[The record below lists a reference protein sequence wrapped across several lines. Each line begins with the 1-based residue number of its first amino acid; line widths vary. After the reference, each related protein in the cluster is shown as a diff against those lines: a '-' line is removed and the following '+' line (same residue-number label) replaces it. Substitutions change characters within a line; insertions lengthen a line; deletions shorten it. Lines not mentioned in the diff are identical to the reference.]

1 MDEDLGPIA
10 APVIGA
16 PAIVIPR
23 GDAPGGRGALVADRL
38 FAVVLAVAE
47 APWEYGDE
55 VIISVGE
62 RGAAVA
68 ALARFREAR
77 PGQAVFT
84 RQSPWRPFDRRA
96 FERYPVAIAAAI
108 AAPPERLPATIVDLS
123 LGGCAVDVDA
133 PGPPPGA
140 ALELEWPGLA
150 APVRAVLV
158 RSRPA
163 AGGRHAWHLR
173 FEPLTPEAE
182 TVLRELIAALAAALE
197 TPAA

>member
-23 GDAPGGRGALVADRL
+23 GEAPGGRGTLAAERL
-38 FAVVLAVAE
+38 FAVVVAVDE
-47 APWEYGDE
+47 APWQYGDE

-96 FERYPVAIAAAI
+96 FDRYPVAIAAAI
-108 AAPPERLPATIVDLS
+108 AAPSERLPATIVE
-123 LGGCAVDVDA
+123 A
-133 PGPPPGA
+133 PAPPPGT
-140 ALELEWPGLA
+140 ALDLEWPGLA

-158 RSRPA
+158 RSRLA
-163 AGGRHAWHLR
+163 AGSRHAWHLR

-182 TVLRELIAALAAALE
+182 TVLRQLIAALAAALE

>member
-23 GDAPGGRGALVADRL
+23 GEAPGGRGTLAAERL
-38 FAVVLAVAE
+38 FAVVVAVDE
-47 APWEYGDE
+47 APWQYGDE

-96 FERYPVAIAAAI
+96 FDRYPVAIAAAI
-108 AAPPERLPATIVDLS
+108 AAPSERLPATIVDLS
-123 LGGCAVDVDA
+123 LGGCAIEVEA
-133 PGPPPGA
+133 PAPPPGT
-140 ALELEWPGLA
+140 ALDLEWPGLA

-158 RSRPA
+158 RSRLA
-163 AGGRHAWHLR
+163 AGSRHAWHLR

-182 TVLRELIAALAAALE
+182 TVLRQLIAALAAALE